1 MSTAP
6 EDNTRPENTNKP
18 AEGAPQ
24 PKFEPGFEPGYA
36 TEAPVATQGVE
47 SAEGDLDGAEHGQ
60 GYDHEHEHEFAAPP
74 AEPRTGGAF
83 SSETLSIVGVV
94 LLAVTILSGQLLEI
108 LTSMILVGG
117 QAIDPNQIRQIE
129 MQIWM
134 GGAAALLTV
143 LSSTLALALLNSG
156 TRHWAKWT
164 ATATTIVGFL
174 FVLVAAAAFLM
185 VPEAAPQQ
193 MLPPI
198 MD

>member
-6 EDNTRPENTNKP
+6 EDNTRPENTNRP
-18 AEGAPQ
+18 AEGSPQ
-24 PKFEPGFEPGYA
+24 PKFEPGVA
-36 TEAPVATQGVE
+36 TEPPVAPEDPG
-47 SAEGDLDGAEHGQ
+47 AADGGLGGEEL
-60 GYDHEHEHEFAAPP
+60 DHEDDHEFEVTP

-83 SSETLSIVGVV
+83 SSETLSIVSVA
-94 LLAVTILSGQLLEI
+94 LLAVTVLSGQLLEI

-134 GGAAALLTV
+134 GGAVALLTV
-143 LSSTLALALLNSG
+143 LSATLALALLNKG

-174 FVLVAAAAFLM
+174 LVLIAAAAFLLI
-185 VPEAAPQQ
+185 PEAAPQQ
-193 MLPPI
+193 MMPPI

>member
-6 EDNTRPENTNKP
+6 EDNTRPENTTRST
-18 AEGAPQ
+18 EGGPQ
-24 PKFEPGFEPGYA
+24 PKFEPGVATEPPASAEAADAADAAESRGAEPGQEYDYEF
-36 TEAPVATQGVE
+36 EAA
-47 SAEGDLDGAEHGQ
+47 
-60 GYDHEHEHEFAAPP
+60 P

-83 SSETLSIVGVV
+83 SAETLSIVSVV
-94 LLAVTILSGQLLEI
+94 LLAVVVFSGQLLEI

-134 GGAAALLTV
+134 GGAVALLTV
-143 LSSTLALALLNSG
+143 LTSTLALVLLNRG
-156 TRHWAKWT
+156 TRPWARWT

-174 FVLVAAAAFLM
+174 FVLAAAAAFLLI
-185 VPEAAPQQ
+185 PEAAPQQ
-193 MLPPI
+193 MMPPI

>member
-6 EDNTRPENTNKP
+6 EDNTRPENTNSP
-18 AEGAPQ
+18 AAGTPQ
-24 PKFEPGFEPGYA
+24 PKFEPGFA
-36 TEAPVATQGVE
+36 TEPPVAAQGTE
-47 SAEGDLDGAEHGQ
+47 PAEGGLDGAEHGQ
-60 GYDHEHEHEFAAPP
+60 EYDHEHEFAVAP

-83 SSETLSIVGVV
+83 SSETLSIVGAA
-94 LLAVTILSGQLLEI
+94 LLAVTVLSGQLLEI

-134 GGAAALLTV
+134 GGAVALLTV

-156 TRHWAKWT
+156 TRHWARWT

-174 FVLVAAAAFLM
+174 FVLVAAASFLLI
-185 VPEAAPQQ
+185 PEAAPQQ

>member
-1 MSTAP
+1 VSTAP

-36 TEAPVATQGVE
+36 TQAPVATQGVE
-47 SAEGDLDGAEHGQ
+47 TTEGDLDGAGHGQ
-60 GYDHEHEHEFAAPP
+60 EYDHEHEFEAAP

-83 SSETLSIVGVV
+83 SSETLSIVSVV
-94 LLAVTILSGQLLEI
+94 LLAVTVLSGQLLEI

-117 QAIDPNQIRQIE
+117 QAIDSNQIRHIE

-134 GGAAALLTV
+134 GGAVALLTV
-143 LSSTLALALLNSG
+143 LTSALALALLNSG

-174 FVLVAAAAFLM
+174 FVLVAAAALLM

-193 MLPPI
+193 MLPPV

>member
-6 EDNTRPENTNKP
+6 EDNTRPENTNRP

-36 TEAPVATQGVE
+36 TDPAVAGQGAQTPEDGVE
-47 SAEGDLDGAEHGQ
+47 GAEHGQ
-60 GYDHEHEHEFAAPP
+60 EYDHEHEFEVPP

-83 SSETLSIVGVV
+83 SSETLSIVGVI
-94 LLAVTILSGQLLEI
+94 LLAVTVLTGQLLEI

-117 QAIDPNQIRQIE
+117 QPIDPNQIRQIE
-129 MQIWM
+129 MQIWL
-134 GGAAALLTV
+134 GGAVALLTV

-174 FVLVAAAAFLM
+174 FVLVAAAAFLLI
-185 VPEAAPQQ
+185 PEAAPQQ

>member
-6 EDNTRPENTNKP
+6 EDNTRPENTNRP

-24 PKFEPGFEPGYA
+24 PKFEPGFEPGVS
-36 TEAPVATQGVE
+36 TEAPVAARGDGT
-47 SAEGDLDGAEHGQ
+47 AENGLDGTGHGQ
-60 GYDHEHEHEFAAPP
+60 EYDHEFEVPP

-83 SSETLSIVGVV
+83 SSETLSIVSVV
-94 LLAVTILSGQLLEI
+94 LLAVTVLSGQLLEI

-143 LSSTLALALLNSG
+143 LSAPLAPALHKAG

-164 ATATTIVGFL
+164 ATATAIMGFL
-174 FVLVAAAAFLM
+174 FVLVAAAAFLLI
-185 VPEAAPQQ
+185 PEAAPQQ
-193 MLPPI
+193 MLPPV